1 MLFLCPLKAK
11 DFFNRTTL
19 AVLSLEGYT
28 VGLGWWN
35 LSMGKSNYVLLL
47 PYSLTDIRM
56 KLCQVGPC
64 ETFLLSTSP

>member
-35 LSMGKSNYVLLL
+35 LSMGKSNCVLLL